1 MGSLDN
7 IFNTEPSFLTIMAD
21 SSPPVNKKLCI
32 IGDGNTGKTALLYR
46 FKNKTF
52 DEKYEPTIFETE
64 SHTCEY
70 DNKKVNLSLWDTAG
84 QEDFD
89 RIRVLA
95 YDKTDILLI
104 TFCVV
109 SRSSF
114 INVKNVWF
122 KELEKYSSKFT
133 NATILL
139 VGTKSDLKGVAEM
152 RNNTQDKDITKEEG
166 DQLAKEIKAI
176 RYIETSAKTGEGIK
190 ELFDEAI
197 RASMVGGKTGSGCCI
212 II

>member
-7 IFNTEPSFLTIMAD
+7 IVTTELSFLTIMVD
-21 SSPPVNKKLCI
+21 SAPPVNKKLCI

-64 SHTCEY
+64 SHTCEF

-84 QEDFD
+84 QEEFD

-104 TFCVV
+104 TCCAV
-109 SRSSF
+109 SRISYR
-114 INVKNVWF
+114 NVKDLWL
-122 KELEKYSSKFT
+122 KELEKNKSKFT
-133 NATILL
+133 NAAIVL
-139 VGTKSDLKGVAEM
+139 VGTKCDLKGVAEA
-152 RNNTQDKDITKEEG
+152 RDNPEDKDVTKAEG
-166 DQLAKEIKAI
+166 EQLARDIGATC
-176 RYIETSAKTGEGIK
+176 YIETSAKTGDGIK
-190 ELFDEAI
+190 ELFEEAI
-197 RASMVGGKTGSGCCI
+197 RASMVGGKRDPG
-212 II
+212 

>member
-95 YDKTDILLI
+95 YGRTDILLI
-104 TFCVV
+104 TFSVV
-109 SRSSF
+109 ARNSF
-114 INVKNVWF
+114 RNVKDLWL
-122 KELEKYSSKFT
+122 KELEKNRAKFT
-133 NATILL
+133 NAKILL
-139 VGTKSDLKGVAEM
+139 VGTKSDLKGVADQ
-152 RNNTQDKDITKEEG
+152 RDNPDDKDITKAEG
-166 DQLAKEIKAI
+166 DQMAK
-176 RYIETSAKTGEGIK
+176 
-190 ELFDEAI
+190 
-197 RASMVGGKTGSGCCI
+197 
-212 II
+212 